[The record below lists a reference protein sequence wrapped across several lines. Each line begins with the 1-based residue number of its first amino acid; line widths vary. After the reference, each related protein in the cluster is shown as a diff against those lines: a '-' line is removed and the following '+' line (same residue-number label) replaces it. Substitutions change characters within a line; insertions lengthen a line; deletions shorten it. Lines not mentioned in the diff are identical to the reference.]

1 MVEQHVLHTNSLKG
15 RHILDNWETFKNRF
29 TKVVPVAYEE
39 MQAAI
44 AKYVAEGLSQ
54 HDAEEKAFA
63 DKYAK

>member
-1 MVEQHVLHTNSLKG
+1 
-15 RHILDNWETFKNRF
+15 LDNWETFKNRF